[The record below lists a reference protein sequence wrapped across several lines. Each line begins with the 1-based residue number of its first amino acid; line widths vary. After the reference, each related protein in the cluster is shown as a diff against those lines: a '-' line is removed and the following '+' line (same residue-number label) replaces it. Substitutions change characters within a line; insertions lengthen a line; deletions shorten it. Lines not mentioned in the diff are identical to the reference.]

1 MKICAFILALLGY
14 TFISAGQQPF
24 QGEALTKGYY
34 IVVAAYRVG
43 QEKYMVD
50 YSEKLNKSGLH
61 SKYGYDLARNFYYV
75 YLDFYS
81 DFDESIREMLTTRK
95 EAGFEKAWVRIIK
108 DNPPIAAEVK
118 AESQPAKEVT
128 QPEKVIEEKK
138 EEQIIALVKKEE
150 EKQQI
155 VSQKVEIQVNGEV
168 KKDTPT
174 LTEAL
179 VSFYLYNPTNSQAID
194 GEVEII
200 DTDRSAL
207 LKKEKAN
214 QLVSIPYPKTNS
226 GKVTLIGSS
235 FGFRKVQHDLSA
247 QTLKDSLPDYVEWDK
262 DHYVI
267 RFDLARLH
275 KGDIETLYNVY
286 FFNDAAVMLP
296 DSKYELNKL
305 LDMMKSSPGYRIKL
319 HGHTN
324 GNGQGKII
332 SMGSSKNFFELT
344 PDVVTGSGSS
354 KELSHQRAIA
364 IKEWLVANQ
373 IASNRIETKAWG
385 GSRMLHDKNSDK
397 ARRNVRVEVEVL
409 EE

>member
-43 QEKYMVD
+43 QEKYMVN
-50 YSEKLNKSGLH
+50 YSEELNKSGLH
-61 SKYGYDLARNFYYV
+61 AMYGYDLSRNFYYV

-95 EAGFEKAWVRIIK
+95 EAGFEKAWVRIMK
-108 DNPPIAAEVK
+108 ENPPLAAEVK
-118 AESQPAKEVT
+118 AETQPAKEVT
-128 QPEKVIEEKK
+128 QPEKVVEEKK
-138 EEQIIALVKKEE
+138 EEQIIVPIKKEE
-150 EKQQI
+150 DKI

-168 KKDTPT
+168 KEDASA
-174 LTEAL
+174 LTEASVL
-179 VSFYLYNPTNSQAID
+179 FYLYNPINSQPID

-214 QLVSIPYPKTNS
+214 QLVLIPYPKTKS

-247 QTLKDSLPDYVEWDK
+247 QTLKDSLPDYVEWNK

-267 RFDLARLH
+267 RFDLDRLH

-305 LDMMKSSPGYRIKL
+305 LDMMKGNPGYRIKL

-332 SMGSSKNFFELT
+332 SMGPGKNFFELT
-344 PDVVTGSGSS
+344 PDVVTGSGSA
-354 KELSHQRAIA
+354 KELSHQRAIV

-373 IASNRIETKAWG
+373 IAANRIETKAWG
-385 GSRMLHDKNSDK
+385 GSRMLHDKNSEK
-397 ARRNVRVEVEVL
+397 ARRNVRVEIEVL

>member
-43 QEKYMVD
+43 QEKYMVN
-50 YSEKLNKSGLH
+50 YSEELNKSGLH
-61 SKYGYDLARNFYYV
+61 AMYGYDLSRNFYYV

-95 EAGFEKAWVRIIK
+95 EAGFEKAWVRIMK
-108 DNPPIAAEVK
+108 ENPPLAAEVK
-118 AESQPAKEVT
+118 AETQPAKEVT
-128 QPEKVIEEKK
+128 QPEKVVEEKK
-138 EEQIIALVKKEE
+138 EEQIIVPIKKEE
-150 EKQQI
+150 DKI
-155 VSQKVEIQVNGEV
+155 VSQKVEIQLNGEV
-168 KKDTPT
+168 KEDAPA
-174 LTEAL
+174 LTEASVL
-179 VSFYLYNPTNSQAID
+179 FYLYNPINSQPID

-214 QLVSIPYPKTNS
+214 QLVLIPYPKTKS

-247 QTLKDSLPDYVEWDK
+247 QTLKDSLPDYVEWNK

-267 RFDLARLH
+267 RFDLDRLH

-305 LDMMKSSPGYRIKL
+305 LDMMKGNPGYRIKL

-332 SMGSSKNFFELT
+332 SMGPGKNFFELT
-344 PDVVTGSGSS
+344 PDVVTGSGSA
-354 KELSHQRAIA
+354 KELSHQRAIV

-373 IASNRIETKAWG
+373 IAANRIETKAWG
-385 GSRMLHDKNSDK
+385 GSRMLHDKNSEK
-397 ARRNVRVEVEVL
+397 ARRNVRVEIEVL